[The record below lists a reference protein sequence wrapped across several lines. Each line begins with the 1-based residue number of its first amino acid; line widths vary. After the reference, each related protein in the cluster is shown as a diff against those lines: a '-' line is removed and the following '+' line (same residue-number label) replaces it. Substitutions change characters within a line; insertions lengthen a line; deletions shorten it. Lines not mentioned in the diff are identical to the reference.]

1 MSIVGTRVVR
11 TEDQNLITEGGTYV
25 DDLRLEALSGAAYA
39 AFVRSPIAHA
49 RIAGIDL
56 TDARAAPGV
65 LGVFIAEDLGLEPH
79 DSGPVK
85 EPWLAD
91 GVVRYVG
98 EPVALVLTE
107 ERYQLADAA
116 ELVDIDYDPLDAVA
130 SIDAALAGETL
141 LFDGTDSNVV
151 QVSGAAAFDD
161 SIFDGCDA
169 VVTQT
174 VINQRLAPSPLEVRG
189 AACAWGEDG
198 RLTIWLS
205 TQNAQMARGQIA
217 MGLGVGEETIR
228 VVAPDVGGGFG
239 AKIGADPEAT
249 VLGWASKRIG
259 RPVRWTETRSENLT
273 AMTHGR
279 AQQNTIT
286 IGGTKDGTVLAYRI
300 DVVQDAGAYPRALFL
315 PARRC

>member
-107 ERYQLADAA
+107 ERYQLADA
-116 ELVDIDYDPLDAVA
+116 
-130 SIDAALAGETL
+130 
-141 LFDGTDSNVV
+141 
-151 QVSGAAAFDD
+151 
-161 SIFDGCDA
+161 
-169 VVTQT
+169 
-174 VINQRLAPSPLEVRG
+174 
-189 AACAWGEDG
+189 
-198 RLTIWLS
+198 
-205 TQNAQMARGQIA
+205 
-217 MGLGVGEETIR
+217 
-228 VVAPDVGGGFG
+228 
-239 AKIGADPEAT
+239 
-249 VLGWASKRIG
+249 
-259 RPVRWTETRSENLT
+259 
-273 AMTHGR
+273 
-279 AQQNTIT
+279 
-286 IGGTKDGTVLAYRI
+286 
-300 DVVQDAGAYPRALFL
+300 
-315 PARRC
+315 

>member
-39 AFVRSPIAHA
+39 AFVRSPI
-49 RIAGIDL
+49 
-56 TDARAAPGV
+56 
-65 LGVFIAEDLGLEPH
+65 
-79 DSGPVK
+79 
-85 EPWLAD
+85 
-91 GVVRYVG
+91 
-98 EPVALVLTE
+98 
-107 ERYQLADAA
+107 
-116 ELVDIDYDPLDAVA
+116 
-130 SIDAALAGETL
+130 ALAGETL

-174 VINQRLAPSPLEVRG
+174 VINQRLAPAPLEVRG

-228 VVAPDVGGGFG
+228 VV
-239 AKIGADPEAT
+239 
-249 VLGWASKRIG
+249 
-259 RPVRWTETRSENLT
+259 
-273 AMTHGR
+273 
-279 AQQNTIT
+279 
-286 IGGTKDGTVLAYRI
+286 
-300 DVVQDAGAYPRALFL
+300 
-315 PARRC
+315 